1 MSPVAQQ
8 EPFQKDFLFEIEP
21 MYDKISRNEYGKLEF
36 NTLCFLN
43 TFYRLNPVIHHDPR
57 NNA

>member
-21 MYDKISRNEYGKLEF
+21 IYDKISRNEYSKLDF
-36 NTLCFLN
+36 NTLCFIT
-43 TFYRLNPVIHHDPR
+43 TFNSLNPVIDHNSR